1 MVDLPPADTKRW
13 VASRKAAVIAGLRA
27 GAITTKEACQRYAL
41 SQEELLG
48 WQRAFEADGMRGLCA
63 TRLRGQR
70 RQSAQH
76 DEPC

>member
-13 VASRKAAVIAGLRA
+13 VARRKAAVIAGLRA
-27 GAITTKEACQRYAL
+27 GAITTEQAYQRYAL
-41 SQEELLG
+41 SEEELLG
-48 WQRAFEADGMRGLCA
+48 WQHAFEADGMSGLRA

-76 DEPC
+76 NERC